1 VVEDIVEALS
11 HHEKVSSRPST
22 AGSSHQPGRE
32 RPVSA
37 KLLRK
42 GSLAGGNKSLLGTSK
57 SSLVSQGSVAKSML
71 KVTIA
76 EASVDDRKVMS
87 KQGSVASMKSQASF
101 KSVSKSSNSG
111 KGEEASEEGKKK
123 GEIGVRRNTEREAEA
138 NALLGGK
145 YEAGAEAE
153 TLTIDDEVNPK
164 P

>member
-1 VVEDIVEALS
+1 MVEDIVEALS
-11 HHEKVSSRPST
+11 HHEMVSSRPST
-22 AGSSHQPGRE
+22 AGSSHHHGRE
-32 RPVSA
+32 RPLSG

-42 GSLAGGNKSLLGTSK
+42 GSMAGGNNSLVGTRR
-57 SSLVSQGSVAKSML
+57 SSLVSQGSNAKSML

-76 EASVDDRKVMS
+76 EAGVDDKKVMS

-101 KSVSKSSNSG
+101 KSVSKSFTSG
-111 KGEEASEEGKKK
+111 KGEKASEEGKKK

>member
-1 VVEDIVEALS
+1 MVEDIVEVLS

-42 GSLAGGNKSLLGTSK
+42 GSLAGGNKSLLGTRK

-101 KSVSKSSNSG
+101 KSVSKSSTSG
-111 KGEEASEEGKKK
+111 KGEEGKKK